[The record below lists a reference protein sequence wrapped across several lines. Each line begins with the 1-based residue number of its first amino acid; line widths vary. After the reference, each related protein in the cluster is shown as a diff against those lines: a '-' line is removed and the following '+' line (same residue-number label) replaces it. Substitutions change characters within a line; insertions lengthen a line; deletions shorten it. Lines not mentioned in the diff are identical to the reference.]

1 MSEKQPQWLIGG
13 FVDDLSTVER
23 SLVLQTLNAL
33 CRAELPD
40 VVDALTGR
48 MLGPI
53 PEGLDGDAQE
63 ARLVDAEGYLQP
75 YVALALLDVQYAA
88 TVPAWSPK
96 MRRDRALEAIEA
108 AGF

>member
-1 MSEKQPQWLIGG
+1 MNEKQPQWLIAGV
-13 FVDDLSTVER
+13 VDDLSIVER

-48 MLGPI
+48 MLAPI
-53 PEGLDGDAQE
+53 PEGRDGDAQE
-63 ARLVDAEGYLQP
+63 ARLVDAEGCLQP
-75 YVALALLDVQYAA
+75 FVVLALLDIHSAA
-88 TVPAWSPK
+88 TAPGWSAT
-96 MRRDRALEAIEA
+96 MRRDRALEAIGL